1 MALLYSATGE
11 NSVPFK
17 PAKLKPMKNFSPI
30 RKSPNCKAIFIVTT
44 DNYLMLGLETR
55 NDNFACE
62 PQPLLLSEGTVET
75 TTQRR
80 SGIIC
85 SQQSSILFIVLVS
98 ILIKNLNPI
107 DCRGD
112 TRLMQLKNVRRI

>member
-62 PQPLLLSEGTVET
+62 PQPLLLSEGTVELERERERSA
-75 TTQRR
+75 QRTVIIT
-80 SGIIC
+80 GMLPIIC
-85 SQQSSILFIVLVS
+85 YSALDIYAVIV
-98 ILIKNLNPI
+98 
-107 DCRGD
+107 
-112 TRLMQLKNVRRI
+112 